1 MPIAAAAVLTALG
14 AGAVNVGLRALSRIP
29 ELFRAGRSSS
39 LVEFTRE
46 VRVEPIVLM
55 DSQCVFMNETPEVM
69 QSLASIYTGY
79 YLQAAALSMN
89 IGGVSVKRLLD
100 PLNPSRSALDN
111 AVDFAAGVAKGPLT
125 TTLQGASERWFPAME
140 SLDSGLPTPRKRQIA
155 MEGLF
160 PDLDG
165 LFTDEKT
172 TLDPKFVKDLQ
183 AEYAAN
189 REKYNHKDAM
199 DLLEQ
204 RLKQKG
210 LELDAAKFDQLRNST
225 EIGFGRDALTTVKEL
240 SNLSVGKL
248 FNVEVAANGQ
258 SRQIPVSVRLMVNQV
273 PTKSLVHMLAG
284 TSSDT
289 TIKERWRGIQS
300 GRLEYIKDGIFARDL
315 IDAHRKRL
323 LEDPDGTVAQILSRK
338 RQNQLAALFSGSMS
352 VATASNIAILSANAA
367 TELEAEMRGRLRDYK
382 VRQKVFESTSLML
395 IAVIDP
401 KWDRIT
407 IYHHGLTE
415 FTQITSRD
423 LKSSNKGAGPDVS
436 DILKAYMVG
445 STPSL

>member
-46 VRVEPIVLM
+46 VRVEPTVLM

-69 QSLASIYTGY
+69 QSLASIFTGY
-79 YLQAAALSMN
+79 YLQAAALSMS

-100 PLNPSRSALDN
+100 PLNPSRSAVDA
-111 AVDFAAGVAKGPLT
+111 AVGFAAGLAKGPAT
-125 TTLQGASERWFPAME
+125 AALQSAGNQWFPAME
-140 SLDSGLPTPRKRQIA
+140 SLANGLPTEAKRKVA

-160 PDLDG
+160 PDLDDVVQG
-165 LFTDEKT
+165 D
-172 TLDPKFVKDLQ
+172 LDPTLLKDLQ
-183 AEYAAN
+183 GEYTAN
-189 REKYNHKDAM
+189 RDKYGHKEAM

-210 LELDAAKFDQLRNST
+210 LELDIAKFNQLRNST
-225 EIGFGRDALTTVKEL
+225 ELGFDRDALTTVKEL

-289 TIKERWRGIQS
+289 SIKERWHGIRS
-300 GRLEYIKDGIFARDL
+300 GRLEYVKDGIFARDL

-382 VRQKVFESTSLML
+382 VRQKVFEATSLML

-415 FTQITSRD
+415 FTQVTSRD
-423 LKSSNKGAGPDVS
+423 MKSSNKGSGPDVS